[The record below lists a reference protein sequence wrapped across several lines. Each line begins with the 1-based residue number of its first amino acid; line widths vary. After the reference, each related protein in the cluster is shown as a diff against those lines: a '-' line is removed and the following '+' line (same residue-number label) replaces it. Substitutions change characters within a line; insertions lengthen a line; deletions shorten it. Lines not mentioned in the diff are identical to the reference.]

1 MIHIYNKRTQVL
13 SARYLDGYFF
23 GSFFNTAPINLI
35 KIVAVSLLI
44 LLPLH
49 AFSQQGTIIPT
60 NATQKNYL
68 NAYKFVLENSDQHY
82 RNTSTGIDKNL
93 FADYGEYSIYWATSG
108 TNAGSFIYPDALPAT
123 SGTVTSSA
131 YANYNLAAGNHLA
144 VHFNHTPKKVAIFRS
159 SLIIDETTI
168 SWEAAYFKNL
178 FDTYLFPDAY
188 YFVDE
193 VYLNT
198 KGLSDSTELLIIPA
212 FNVKG
217 SKYAFYADS
226 ISARCPGMGTKLES
240 FLARGGFIYTEGN
253 AASLL
258 EETGILPAGSIDY
271 SSSYTPDKS
280 GIIAITPSSHPIATA
295 SQASGDKLFSS
306 AIPAVKD
313 GLGETIA
320 SLTTDSRPVAVYMK
334 GSQAKGGKI
343 LCNFALPT
351 VEGISK
357 AGENSR
363 QLQWTLNTIVYAFSH
378 SVDVTRSVS
387 NILAG
392 SIAAGRN
399 SVSFDRRDTFDIKIV
414 VRNLSDKAMDNI
426 IIRENTGSY
435 FKFLEVK
442 TSGVNASTSGNQISF
457 NINSISSH
465 GEFIIEYSLVTPN
478 PDDPIHDN
486 IDKLLDKGTL
496 MKASTARVTFTENGS
511 VNTYSRNKDYANI
524 MFSARIFGDTDINWK
539 NFLGLDYQ
547 PFKVFLMMENKERSP
562 AEDVVYIQYVPKDIP
577 FYWTDNSINI
587 PILKTPG
594 GKFVNVLKGSNDEK
608 NPEYDMDGDGK
619 PDAWLDTT
627 SIYPK
632 GYKIVEEEVYWANPW
647 NHLRTG
653 SNDFVF
659 EDIDHDGKVA
669 RDTNGDGIVDVEEPG
684 DKIRVWKITWN
695 VGRMDG
701 HQYYD
706 PYCSLE
712 VWVDPPDL
720 VPLAAG
726 VGKAQGKVPGDIAG
740 MFIPYKTPL
749 TEANLADSSWSH
761 WMERDDNG
769 KVIYKQL
776 IYQHINNY
784 QGYTFIDTL
793 KDKYKL
799 TPFDK
804 CAGTVPQP
812 HEEFIAVLSMG
823 GEEIDMYHPTPS
835 QSLYSKINY
844 KTIYN
849 EERVTPI
856 RTTYTYYAPL
866 PNPLQFEYLSDN
878 FTIYDTLSKKID
890 YLPKKGKA
898 KLVYDLFPST
908 EYTYYW
914 IRNVGH
920 DVDYNDPSEKA
931 EGIESLGD
939 GVFGYL
945 IYEIPKG
952 MGGYSITLPRN
963 ADGSYNTDSIVRVEG
978 KPFTKWLDNPNTG
991 NKVEV
996 WEDPFTYK
1004 IYVPQLLI
1012 PPALDDDN
1020 NDGIDDW
1027 KDDRGDRFQS
1037 STGFLHDAFM
1047 PGNGEGYTNSPVT
1060 PFRDDIYGM
1069 VTSGWDAG
1077 SDKTYGDDF
1086 FETLGKT
1093 HIQICANYEGK
1104 GREGNLDISKGG
1116 TIVVE
1121 EIFGGSPWVIFSHV
1135 MSGFAKGVDL
1145 TVKSSATPSVVK
1157 FGTDTVFIKHEITDV
1172 DEPHTFDANFDPY
1185 HISRGYGEASVTA
1198 IAGGKDPCSLI
1209 IPDISTSA
1217 IIDPVKDV
1225 KTITIYPAQPANK
1238 ATLSGTFIQ
1247 LKVEVTNATDYNW
1260 SNTTV
1265 EPVLTGLGNSSVVM
1279 KYVAYPRPL
1288 VPDDN
1293 IGAFTAGWRFNQ
1305 PENEVLVL
1313 TGNTLPEIQPT
1324 RRAYFI
1330 FLLKV
1335 DPSLKKGV
1343 YEVAFTL
1350 KANKIHYSGTAKGAV
1365 NYDVPAVNFC
1375 LTEKDDHG
1383 QVKEY
1388 QKFSIDKGN
1397 LKTLAVNITSN
1408 FNGFSQAR
1416 WSVNDVAPKDFATMK
1431 PLPVTAQGQAEV
1443 IDLTKLPTLLNA
1455 DTSKIYILQKGVVSL
1470 TRGGDS
1476 IPITTSTDLKFNA
1489 PLQGEMLV
1497 KAGPVIVSPVGP
1509 IIKITN
1515 RLYSIN
1521 GITVLDTLSYKND
1534 KEIIVGTLVKV
1545 TNLGS
1550 DVSQNT
1556 TITIHP
1562 GSFYKVITDSLS
1574 SNCTVKDNNIVI
1586 SFGSMI
1592 PGESKQEILY
1602 YKLVDNDQGTDL
1614 IKVIRMSDVEYK
1626 GTSLEGTFKY
1636 TDPKE
1641 VNLFVYE
1648 FRSRNVNYSAESN
1661 TQVNVTAEARNL
1673 GIPAKNVWFRIY
1685 PVIDGGIR
1693 EFPIAEMKLDSFKLN
1708 ASISLSGTYTIPAGN
1723 HKVEFVAVIDD
1734 GEKVYE
1740 ILENNNINTTLY
1752 AGTTGT
1758 GESLILKSSANA
1770 YPNPAD
1776 EQLTLEYNLPEEM
1789 EKVNVS
1795 IVTLKGSTLLSQSDC
1810 PVAEGRNLQ
1819 LLNLATLPSGTYFY
1833 RINASGKNKSVNFT
1847 GKIVK
1852 K

>member
-1 MIHIYNKRTQVL
+1 MIQIYSKCLKISMKRF
-13 SARYLDGYFF
+13 SAGVIF
-23 GSFFNTAPINLI
+23 SFLFVIA
-35 KIVAVSLLI
+35 
-44 LLPLH
+44 H
-49 AFSQQGTIIPT
+49 SQQGTIIPT
-60 NATQKNYL
+60 NTTQKDFL
-68 NAYKFVLENSDQHY
+68 NAYKFVLDNSDKHY
-82 RNTSTGIDKNL
+82 RNTGAGMDKNL
-93 FADYGEYSIYWATSG
+93 FQDYGEYAVYWSTSG
-108 TNAGSFIYPDALPAT
+108 TNAGSFIFPDALPA
-123 SGTVTSSA
+123 SAGTITSSA
-131 YANYNLAAGNHLA
+131 YTSYNWAASNHLA
-144 VHFNHTPKKVAIFRS
+144 LHFNRTAKKIAIFRS
-159 SLIIDETTI
+159 SLIVDESTI

-178 FDTYLFPDAY
+178 FDTYLFPDVY

-193 VYLNT
+193 AYLNT

-212 FNVKG
+212 FNAKG
-217 SKYAFYADS
+217 SKYSYYADS
-226 ISARCPGMGTKLES
+226 IVARCAGLGAKLES
-240 FLARGGFIYTEGN
+240 FLSRGGTIYTEGN

-258 EETGILPAGSIDY
+258 EKSGVVASGSFDYASAYVPDKTGIIQVTPA
-271 SSSYTPDKS
+271 
-280 GIIAITPSSHPIATA
+280 SHPIASA
-295 SQASGDKLFSS
+295 SQASGAKLFSS
-306 AIPAVKD
+306 AIPTVKS

-320 SLTTDSRPVAVYMK
+320 TLTSDSRAVAISIK

-357 AGENSR
+357 AGQNSR
-363 QLQWTLNTIVYAFSH
+363 QLQWTLNSIMYAFSH
-378 SVDVTRSVS
+378 SIDVTRSVS
-387 NILAG
+387 NVLAG

-399 SVSFDRRDTFDIKIV
+399 SVSFDRRDTFDVKLV
-414 VRNLSDKAMDNI
+414 VRNLSDNAISNVVVKEDA
-426 IIRENTGSY
+426 GKY
-435 FKFLEVK
+435 FKFLDVK
-442 TSGVNASTSGNQISF
+442 TAGVNSSVSGNIVSF
-457 NINSISSH
+457 NINSIDAHS
-465 GEFIIEYSLVTPN
+465 ETVIVYRLVTPN
-478 PDDPIHDN
+478 SDDPIHEN
-486 IDKLLDKGTL
+486 VDKLLDLGTF
-496 MKASTARVTFTENGS
+496 MKASVARVIFTENGS
-511 VNTYSRNKDYANI
+511 YNAYTRNKDYANI

-547 PFKVFLMMENKERSP
+547 PFKVFLMMENKERTP
-562 AEDVVYIQYVPKDIP
+562 AEEVVYTQYVPKDIP
-577 FYWTDNSINI
+577 FYWSDKSINI
-587 PILKTPG
+587 PILRTPG

-608 NPEYDMDGDGK
+608 NPEYDMDSDGK

-669 RDTNGDGIVDVEEPG
+669 KDTNGDGIVDVEEPG

-695 VGRMDG
+695 VGRMEG

-726 VGKAQGKVPGDIAG
+726 VGKAQGKVPGDVTG
-740 MFIPYKTPL
+740 MFIPYKTQL

-761 WMERDDNG
+761 WMERDENG

-776 IYQHINNY
+776 IFQRINNY

-793 KDKYKL
+793 KENYKL

-823 GEEIDMYHPTPS
+823 GEEIDMYHPTPT

-878 FTIYDTLSKKID
+878 FTIYDTLGTKID

-898 KLVYDLFPST
+898 KLVYDLYPST

-920 DVDYNDPSEKA
+920 DVDYNDPSEKT
-931 EGIESLGD
+931 EGVESLGD
-939 GVFGYL
+939 GVFGYM
-945 IYEIPKG
+945 IYDIPRG
-952 MGGYSITLPRN
+952 MGGYTITLPRN

-991 NKVEV
+991 NKVEI
-996 WEDPFTYK
+996 WEDPFQYHVY
-1004 IYVPQLLI
+1004 IPQLLI

-1037 STGFLHDAFM
+1037 STGYLHDAYM
-1047 PGNGEGYTNSPVT
+1047 PGNGEDYPNSPAT
-1060 PFRDDIYGM
+1060 PFKDDIYGM

-1077 SDKTYGDDF
+1077 ADKTYGDDF

-1116 TIVVE
+1116 TVVVE

-1157 FGTDTVFIKHEITDV
+1157 FGTDTVFIKHEITDL

-1185 HISRGYGEASVTA
+1185 HISRGYGEASLTA

-1217 IIDPVKDV
+1217 IVDPAKDS
-1225 KTITIYPAQPANK
+1225 KSITIFPNQPANK
-1238 ATLSGTFIQ
+1238 ASLSGTFIQ
-1247 LKVEVTNATDYNW
+1247 LKVEVTNATDFNW

-1265 EPVLTGLGNSSVVM
+1265 EPVLTGLANSSVVM

-1293 IGAFTAGWRFNQ
+1293 IGTFAAGWRFNQ
-1305 PENEVLVL
+1305 PENEVLVKI
-1313 TGNTLPEIQPT
+1313 GNSLPEIQPT

-1343 YEVAFTL
+1343 YEVPFTL
-1350 KANKIHYSGTAKGAV
+1350 KADKVHYSGAAKGSV
-1365 NYDVPAVNFC
+1365 NYDVPAINFC
-1375 LTEKDDHG
+1375 ITEKDDHG

-1397 LKTLAVNITSN
+1397 LKSLAVNLTSN

-1416 WSVNDVAPKDFATMK
+1416 WSVKDATPADFAGMK
-1431 PLPVTAQGQAEV
+1431 MLPVTKQGQAEV
-1443 IDLTKLPTLLNA
+1443 IDLTKIPTLLNA
-1455 DTSKIYILQKGVVSL
+1455 DTSKIYILQKGAVTL
-1470 TRGGDS
+1470 TQAGDS
-1476 IPITTSTDLKFNA
+1476 IPITTSTDLKFSA
-1489 PLQGEMLV
+1489 PVQGDMLV
-1497 KAGPVIVSPVGP
+1497 KAGPVNVSPVGP

-1515 RLYSIN
+1515 KLYSIN
-1521 GITVLDTLSYKND
+1521 GVPVVDTVSFKND
-1534 KEIIVGTLVKV
+1534 KDIIVGTLVKV

-1556 TITIHP
+1556 IITIYP
-1562 GSFYKVITDSLS
+1562 GSFYKVIPDSLP

-1586 SFGSMI
+1586 SFGSLI

-1602 YKLVDNDQGTDL
+1602 YKIVDNDQGTDL

-1648 FRSRNVNYSAESN
+1648 FRSKNVGYIAESG
-1661 TQVNVTAEARNL
+1661 TEVNVTAEARNL
-1673 GIPAKNVWFRIY
+1673 GIPAANVWFRIY

-1693 EFPIAEMKLDSFKLN
+1693 EFPIAEMKLDSFKMN
-1708 ASISLSGTYTIPAGN
+1708 TVISLSGIYTIPAGN

-1734 GEKVYE
+1734 GEKIFE
-1740 ILENNNINTTLY
+1740 ILENNNIKTTVY
-1752 AGTTGT
+1752 AGPTGI
-1758 GESLILKSSANA
+1758 GENLVSKSNASA
-1770 YPNPAD
+1770 YPNPVG
-1776 EQLTLEYNLPEEM
+1776 EQLTLEYTLPEEM
-1789 EKVNVS
+1789 EKVNIS
-1795 IVTLKGSTLLSQSDC
+1795 IVTIKGSTLFSQSEC
-1810 PVAEGRNLQ
+1810 SNVTGKNLQ
-1819 LLNLATLPSGTYFY
+1819 SLNVNSLPSGTYYY
-1833 RINASGKNKSVNFT
+1833 RINATGKNKSVNFT